1 MIINPMMTDTPPG
14 RAAHKQTARLGL
26 LCLALALFTTLDA
39 QAGPREQAKQIH
51 DRIAGIPPDADTLN
65 TMAGLISGGNPTA
78 AAEIALATDA
88 FYNVTL
94 KNWITPWTNLDQT
107 IFAPLNDYTATAIG
121 IIRDDLDFRRILYDN
136 ILYTAPNESGA
147 PAYAMAN
154 NDHYAYLE
162 DNNVSLQSAL
172 VQTTQSA
179 QTDLPANATAG
190 VMTTRQ
196 GAKAFF
202 IAGTNRAQLRYT
214 LMNHLCV
221 DLEQLK
227 DITRSPD
234 RIRQDVTRSPG
245 GDSRIFMNY
254 CIGCHAGMDPLAQ
267 AFAYYEYS
275 YDSDADPDGDSG
287 RLVYNAEGSLDA
299 STGTRVQAK
308 YHINSTTFPQG
319 FITPNDQWDNY
330 WREGQNSLL
339 GWDSA
344 LPGSGEGAKSMGQ
357 ELAHS
362 TQFATCQMEKVF
374 QAVCLRAPSSPA
386 DRSQVTTMQT
396 AFTANGY
403 LIKPAFAQ
411 AAVYCMGD

>member
-1 MIINPMMTDTPPG
+1 MPRTKSVLPV
-14 RAAHKQTARLGL
+14 
-26 LCLALALFTTLDA
+26 LCLALAAVCAMPSSAD
-39 QAGPREQAKQIH
+39 AGPREQAKRMH
-51 DRIAGIPPDADTLN
+51 DRIAGIPPDTDTLN
-65 TMAGLISGGNPTA
+65 RMESLITGGDLTA
-78 AAEIALATDA
+78 AAGIALASDA

-107 IFAPLNDYTATAIG
+107 IFAPLNDYTATVIG

-136 ILYTAPNESGA
+136 ILYTAPNENGA
-147 PAYAMAN
+147 PPYAMGN
-154 NDHYAYLE
+154 NSHYEYLE
-162 DNNVSLQSAL
+162 SNNVSLQSAL

-179 QTDLPANATAG
+179 LTDLPANATAG

-202 IAGTNRAQLRYT
+202 SAGTNRAQLRYT

-221 DLEQLK
+221 DLEQVK

-245 GDSRIFMNY
+245 GDSRIFLNN
-254 CIGCHAGMDPLAQ
+254 CIGCHSGMDPLAQ

-275 YDSDADPDGDSG
+275 YDSDADPDGENG
-287 RLVYNAEGSLDA
+287 RLVYNAEGMLDA

-308 YHINSTTFPQG
+308 YLINSTTFPQG
-319 FITPNDQWDNY
+319 FITPDDQWDNY

-339 GWDSA
+339 GWDST

-362 TQFATCQMEKVF
+362 AQFATCQMEKVF
-374 QAVCLRAPSSPA
+374 QAVCLREPSSPA
-386 DRSQVTTMQT
+386 DRTQVSAMRTT
-396 AFTANGY
+396 FTSNGY
-403 LIKPAFAQ
+403 RIKPAFAQ